1 VPSGAALAAIIL
13 LATLAPIWAAPSS
26 ASAAPKIVAAAGD
39 VSPAQARDDDDRVA
53 AMIRSKIRPDALLVI
68 GDAQYED
75 GTLEEYRTRYAQ
87 SFGVRALADITYP
100 VPGNHEYDVGPGE
113 SSADPAAGYYE
124 YFRRHAAVDPNGV
137 ARHAGYYSYRLGRW
151 HVAAVNSQDGF
162 DPLGKQ
168 VRWLE
173 RDLANSH
180 GRCELAYWHH
190 PRWSS
195 GIEHGGYETMQP
207 FWSAAVNAGVDVV
220 LSAHEHL
227 YERFSRLDARGH
239 PVSDRHRGP
248 GARLFVVGTGGK
260 GGNEGFGAP
269 EDGSQ
274 VRWPAHGSASVFG
287 ALRLRLAKRSYSWKM
302 LDVSGA
308 VVDEGGPVSC
318 H

>member
-1 VPSGAALAAIIL
+1 MPSGAAAAAIIL
-13 LATLAPIWAAPSS
+13 LATLAPISSAP
-26 ASAAPKIVAAAGD
+26 ASAAPKVVAAAGD
-39 VSPAQARDDDDRVA
+39 ISSAQARDDDDRVA
-53 AMIRSKIRPDALLVI
+53 AMIRSKIRPDALLVL

-75 GTLEEYRTRYAQ
+75 GTLEEFRTRYADGW
-87 SFGVRALADITYP
+87 GVRALARITYP
-100 VPGNHEYDVGPGE
+100 VPGNHEYDVGAGE
-113 SSADPAAGYYE
+113 SAQDPAAGYYE

-137 ARHAGYYSYRLGRW
+137 ARRAGYYSYHLGRW
-151 HVAAVNSQDGF
+151 HVAAVNSEEGF
-162 DPLGKQ
+162 APDAEQ

-173 RDLANSH
+173 RDLARSDA
-180 GRCELAYWHH
+180 RCELAYWHH

-207 FWSAAVNAGVDVV
+207 FWSAAVQGGVDVV
-220 LSAHEHL
+220 LNAHEHH
-227 YERFSRLDARGH
+227 YERFGRLDARGQ
-239 PVSDRHRGP
+239 PVSQRHRGP

-308 VVDEGGPVSC
+308 VIDEGGPVSC
-318 H
+318 Q